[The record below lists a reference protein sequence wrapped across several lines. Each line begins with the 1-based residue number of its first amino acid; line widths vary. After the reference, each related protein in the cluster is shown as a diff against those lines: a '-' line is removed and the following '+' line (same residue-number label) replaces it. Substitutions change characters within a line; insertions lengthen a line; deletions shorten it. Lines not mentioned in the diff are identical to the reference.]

1 MSRFSDLFQSHQ
13 SEEEIFSPSPISESS
28 EIYSP
33 EIVSENN
40 EVSSPGSVSEETEL
54 FSSETPVK
62 KKTRKRK

>member
-13 SEEEIFSPSPISESS
+13 SQEDVFSPAPISESS
-28 EIYSP
+28 GIYSP

-54 FSSETPVK
+54 FSSEMTTK
-62 KKTRKRK
+62 RKTRKRK